1 MIENEGD
8 WLRAIE
14 KTWVVRFPR
23 QSLATFGVT
32 NIRYFVVT
40 EPIYQPMTPDQRE
53 GVVRTGQVV
62 AEKPAVVTPFYA
74 MNLEGFSDE
83 AYEYRAI
90 ASKLIGRKLRRNQPF
105 CTSSRLRYPLK
116 YTFKALPNLQ

>member
-32 NIRYFVVT
+32 NIRYYVVT
-40 EPIYQPMTPDQRE
+40 EPIYQPMQPEQRE

-62 AEKPAVVTPFYA
+62 AEKPAVVTPFYT
-74 MNLEGFSDE
+74 MNVEGFSDE
-83 AYEYRAI
+83 AYEYFQRINAK
-90 ASKLIGRKLRRNQPF
+90 AWAEQPRN
-105 CTSSRLRYPLK
+105 T
-116 YTFKALPNLQ
+116 LPVQERV